1 MQAGG
6 TSVPHPRPDRWQHPT
21 TRRHDPDVSP
31 CPEGGVHRWGPEAA
45 MRFLRVDGHEMAYVE
60 EGAGA
65 PVLFVHGALADLR
78 FWAPQMAAFA
88 RRYRAVA
95 VSLR

>member
-1 MQAGG
+1 
-6 TSVPHPRPDRWQHPT
+6 
-21 TRRHDPDVSP
+21 
-31 CPEGGVHRWGPEAA
+31 

-78 FWAPQMAAFA
+78 FWAPQMGAFA
-88 RRYRAVA
+88 RRHRA
-95 VSLR
+95 SR